1 MKKVV
6 VLLAIAGLT
15 STSAQAAEWLVKTT
29 PRFNVQQVTQS
40 VDKAGNQPIVQVEN
54 LNFAGW
60 YRVVTVTESWSGPE
74 AQWLRQQPNVQW
86 VERNRM
92 LRFVNTSTNPQNG
105 PVRPTPNAKDPIF
118 ATVNRGTP
126 GLDPMLKDQW
136 GLRDTGLTN
145 MMFRENVNPL
155 VRNVVAVIDTGIDY
169 NHPDLNHSIWTN
181 PGESGIDPTGKNKA
195 TNGVDDDNNGY
206 VDDLIG
212 WDFVDGDNLPYDRT
226 SWMNPGH
233 GTHCSGV
240 IAGLSNN
247 SIGIAGIAPTAK
259 IMPLRFL
266 GENGSGTLAGA
277 VKAVK
282 YAVDN
287 GAWILS
293 NSWGGAEEDD
303 DDSRA
308 LREVFAYVQTQG
320 RLTIAAA
327 GNSTADV
334 DRQPTKFVPASYNY
348 DNMLTVASTTS
359 AAGMSSFSNYGKTRV
374 HLGAPGSAI
383 LSTVTGGKFTKLDGT
398 SMAAPHVSGAAAL
411 YWAKNPT
418 MNFAQVRAAI
428 LSSVTPT
435 PALTGKVSTGGRLN
449 IEALMKVTP
458 TERRF

>member
-1 MKKVV
+1 MKS
-6 VLLAIAGLT
+6 VLSILVLAGFA

-29 PRFNVQQVTQS
+29 PRFNVKEMTQS
-40 VDKAGNQPIVQVEN
+40 VNKAGNQPIVQVEN
-54 LNFAGW
+54 LNFLGW
-60 YRVVTVTESWSGPE
+60 YRVVTVTESWSGSE

-92 LRFVNTSTNPQNG
+92 LHFVNTNPQNG

-126 GLDPMLKDQW
+126 GADPLLKDQW
-136 GLRDTGLTN
+136 GLQDTGMTN
-145 MMFRENVNPL
+145 LQFREAAPL

-169 NHPDLNHSIWTN
+169 NHPDLNHAIWTN
-181 PGESGIDPTGKNKA
+181 PGESGVDRAGKSKA
-195 TNGVDDDNNGY
+195 TNGIDDDNNGY
-206 VDDLIG
+206 IDDLIG
-212 WDFVDGDNLPYDRT
+212 WDFVDNDNLPYDRT

-247 SIGIAGIAPTAK
+247 SIGIAGIAPQAK

-293 NSWGGAEEDD
+293 NSWGGAEQND

-308 LREVFAYVQTQG
+308 LREVFAYVETQG

-327 GNSTADV
+327 GNDRADV
-334 DRQPTKFVPASYNY
+334 DRNPTKFVPASYNFA
-348 DNMLTVASTTS
+348 NMLTVASTTS
-359 AAGMSSFSNYGKTRV
+359 TAGMSSFSNFGATRV

-383 LSTVTGGKFTKLDGT
+383 LSTVTGGKFSKLDGT

-418 MNFAQVRAAI
+418 ANYQQVRAAI
-428 LSSVTPT
+428 MSSVTPT
-435 PALTGKVSTGGRLN
+435 PALAGKVVTGGRLN
-449 IEALMKVTP
+449 IEALMRVVP